1 MHLDL
6 QSIINYIAI
15 GIVVFFLTVFIFS
28 ILTNKIVAKRKRK
41 QEEILARQTRKQY
54 YSSSKVQTFTIPEN
68 YSVPNPTIVSL
79 DQKPKNPERFTV
91 VNEPLN
97 RNSRL
102 FSYKSWN

>member
-15 GIVVFFLTVFIFS
+15 GIVVFFLTVFIVS
-28 ILTNKIVAKRKRK
+28 ILTNKIVTKRKKK
-41 QEEILARQTRKQY
+41 QEEILERKIRKLN
-54 YSSSKVQTFTIPEN
+54 YSSSKVQTFTIPGN

-79 DQKPKNPERFTV
+79 DQKPKNPERFTI
-91 VNEPLN
+91 VNEPIN
-97 RNSRL
+97 RNSKL